1 MPAEVFPNVGLQF
14 LHDWF
19 PRQAITAPATL
30 YVGLF
35 TNFTAT
41 TVASMDAGIGSIVEP
56 GAGGYT
62 RMAVPAA
69 SWLGAASIAG
79 GVIATGAQ
87 VSFPETTAA
96 YTPTHAVNGY
106 FLTDKASGSA
116 ALIAMSNFST
126 DAAIIVNQAGIVVRV
141 TPAWKKTW

>member
-1 MPAEVFPNVGLQF
+1 MADEIFPNVGLQF

-19 PRQAITAPATL
+19 PRQAIAAPATL

-41 TVASMDAGIGSIVEP
+41 TVASHNAGIGSIVEP
-56 GAGGYT
+56 TGGAYQ
-62 RMAVPAA
+62 RMAIPAA
-69 SWLGAASIAG
+69 SWLAAASFSG

-96 YTPTHAVNGY
+96 YGPTHAVNGY
-106 FLTDKASGSA
+106 FLTDKASGSS
-116 ALIAMSNFST
+116 ALVAMANFST
-126 DAAIIVNQAGIVVRV
+126 DAAIIVNQAGIVIRV
-141 TPAWKKTW
+141 TPAWKKTN